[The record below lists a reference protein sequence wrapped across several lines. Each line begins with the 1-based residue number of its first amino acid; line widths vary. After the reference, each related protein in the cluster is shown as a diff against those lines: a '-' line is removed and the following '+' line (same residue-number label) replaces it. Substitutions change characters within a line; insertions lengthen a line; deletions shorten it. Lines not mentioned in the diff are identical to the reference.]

1 MTDMLTYER
10 ECWDMGC
17 RHVIGMDEAGRG
29 PLAGPVVVAGV
40 VFEPETIIEGV
51 TDSKQLSEQEREKFF
66 EMIRE
71 RATAFHVEIVNHETI
86 DKINILQASLYG
98 MRQCA
103 DLLTVKPDFI
113 LVDGNKLP
121 FPDHHAF
128 GTKQR
133 AIVKGDSKSFSIA
146 AASILAKV
154 TRDRLMNEY
163 DPIFPQ
169 YNFARHKGY
178 PTPEHIRAIK
188 EYGLS
193 TIHRKTFCMQFLQEQ
208 LGFGF

>member
-1 MTDMLTYER
+1 MLIYEN

-17 RHVIGMDEAGRG
+17 RHVAGVDEAGRG

-40 VFEPETIIEGV
+40 VFEPRVIIDGV
-51 TDSKQLSEQEREKFF
+51 NDSKQLSESERNRFYDIICEK
-66 EMIRE
+66 
-71 RATAFHVEIVNHETI
+71 AAAFHVEIVNHEMI

-98 MRQCA
+98 MRRCVELLSIKA
-103 DLLTVKPDFI
+103 DFV

-121 FPDHHAF
+121 FPDHHPF

-133 AIVKGDSKSFSIA
+133 AIVKGDGKSFTIA

-154 TRDRLMNEY
+154 TRDRLMTEY
-163 DPIFPQ
+163 DTIFPH
-169 YNFARHKGY
+169 YHFARHKGY
-178 PTPEHIRAIK
+178 PTPEHIQAIK
-188 EYGLS
+188 DHGLS

-208 LGFGF
+208 LNLGF